1 MRSFLLS
8 IGAALLVACA
18 SNDEAAAPPPG
29 TPEPTTPVPPDP
41 CAEGQYRHADGAC
54 GAFPALA
61 VARSP
66 VTIAPIR
73 DHHASIVVET
83 STGPFLYV
91 FGGTDDWKSIHA
103 DVQRARIGDD
113 GSLGAFEPAGALPQ
127 PRAGHCIV
135 QVKDKIFIGG
145 GVVAGG
151 GKQGPTKG
159 TLVVTLGADGKL
171 AEATPGP
178 DMPISVMHL
187 SCELEKDNLY
197 VFGGRMANSHSSKM
211 SARAKLGA
219 DGAPGAFQNTTAL
232 VPDRSHHASL
242 VHAGRVWIIGGI
254 TGDPSADFEDHKDVI
269 SAPILEG
276 GALGEWIAAG
286 TLPKTL
292 SVSAAKVVDNAVYL
306 FGGLE
311 GYSFTDK
318 IQRATWNDDGTLS
331 AFTVLP
337 QKLPGA
343 RGHVHQLPL
352 YKGHVYSIGGKTDS
366 GSLGTVDIA
375 TFTK

>member
-1 MRSFLLS
+1 MRPVLLCLS
-8 IGAALLVACA
+8 ALLFVACA
-18 SNDEAAAPPPG
+18 STDDTPTPAPAAPD
-29 TPEPTTPVPPDP
+29 PTTSAPTPCPDD
-41 CAEGQYRHADGAC
+41 QYRHADGTC
-54 GAFPALA
+54 GAFPSLA

-73 DHHASIVVET
+73 DHHASLVVET
-83 STGPFLYV
+83 SGGAFLYV
-91 FGGTDDWKSIHA
+91 FGGTDDWASIHS
-103 DVQRARIGDD
+103 DVQRAKIADD
-113 GSLGAFEPAGALPQ
+113 GSLGAFEPAGKLPE

-135 QVKDKIFIGG
+135 QLKDKIFIGG

-151 GKQGPTKG
+151 GKQGPSSR
-159 TLVVTLGADGKL
+159 TLLVTLGADGKV
-171 AEATPGP
+171 AAADPGP
-178 DMPISVMHL
+178 EMPNSVMHL

-197 VFGGRMANSHSSKM
+197 VLGGRMGNSHSSKM
-211 SARAKLGA
+211 SARAKVGA
-219 DGAPGAFQNTTAL
+219 DGALGAFQNTTAL

-242 VHAGRVWIIGGI
+242 VHGGRIWIIGGL
-254 TGDPSADFEDHKDVI
+254 TGDPTGEFEDHKDVI
-269 SAPILEG
+269 SAPILED
-276 GALGEWIAAG
+276 GALGEWTPSG
-286 TLPKTL
+286 TMPKTL
-292 SVSAAKVVDNAVYL
+292 TVSAAKVVDDAVYL

-352 YKGHVYSIGGKTDS
+352 YKGHVYSVGGKTDS